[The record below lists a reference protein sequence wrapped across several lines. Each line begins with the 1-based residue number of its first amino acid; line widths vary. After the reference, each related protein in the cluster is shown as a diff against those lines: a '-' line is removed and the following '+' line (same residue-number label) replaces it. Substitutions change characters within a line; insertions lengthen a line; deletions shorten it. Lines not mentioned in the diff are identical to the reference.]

1 MKMLPAII
9 AVLIILTA
17 YSESHNESAETNG
30 NPTNT
35 GNNTEKQDDNTGKQD
50 ADSGK
55 NVYTVCVHTARV
67 YLYSPS
73 KTVFSSSIK
82 SAETGVNC

>member
-17 YSESHNESAETNG
+17 CSESHNESAETNG

-35 GNNTEKQDDNTGKQD
+35 GNNTEKQD

>member
-17 YSESHNESAETNG
+17 CSESHNNRTETNG
-30 NPTNT
+30 EPTPP
-35 GNNTEKQDDNTGKQD
+35 GNNSGKQDDNTGKQD